1 MPLNFLNKDNQ
12 DDSEEIVDDDFVELD
27 AEVAEGDKKAVIRA
41 ETLQEFDDIEAVQD
55 HLRNDHIVWINIGPL
70 KSKDMTNLKRAVNR
84 LKKTIKAIDGDMAG
98 VDESWIVAC
107 PSYAEI
113 ARSTKEKGTQAP

>member
-1 MPLNFLNKDNQ
+1 MALNFLNKDNK
-12 DDSEEIVDDDFVELD
+12 DDSEEIIDDDFVELD
-27 AEVAEGDKKAVIRA
+27 AEIAEGNKKAVIRA

-113 ARSTKEKGTQAP
+113 ARSTKEKGSQAP